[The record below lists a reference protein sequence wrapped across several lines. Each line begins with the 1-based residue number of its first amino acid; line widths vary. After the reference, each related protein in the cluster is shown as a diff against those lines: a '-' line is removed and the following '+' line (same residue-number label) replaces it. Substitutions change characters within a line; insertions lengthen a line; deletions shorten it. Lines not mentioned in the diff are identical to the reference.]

1 MSWTRGSIQCLGFQ
15 SQRRPSTVKITSI
28 STFPVALELRHPFRI
43 AGASFT
49 HMRYVMIAVA
59 TDDGLTGYGE
69 SAPAWDVTGETQC
82 SVMEC
87 IDYLTEPD
95 KTGFSLVGQ
104 ELATLQDVRNIMA
117 VLSPEDRPGIFW
129 GAPAAKAGLEEALL
143 DLAGKI
149 AGKPVY
155 ELFGGRPRT
164 VPYAPVLGIAPVG
177 ATLEHAR
184 ELLDNGFE
192 KIKVKVGVAS
202 CDGLENYQ
210 RDVDVVVGVR
220 ELIAKINPRARLVAD
235 ANQGFITASKTIEFA
250 KKTAGCLDYLEQPVL
265 AGDLLGFKQIKEAC
279 DVPLMADESLHS
291 HYDAQV
297 LIELKAVDWFNVKLM
312 KCGGMIGALK
322 IAELARAHDIEVV
335 IGSMLENQVGAIPSL
350 HTYFCDD
357 IFSSTESGFFSY
369 LKANIGSGLSVDD
382 GIINTPSG
390 PGIGLDVDERDF
402 RKHLIAPEGS
412 KTIQRILSLFGG
424 THG

>member
-1 MSWTRGSIQCLGFQ
+1 MPGTPEPALAPPI
-15 SQRRPSTVKITSI
+15 VKITKI

-104 ELATLQDVRNIMA
+104 ELATLQDVRTIMA
-117 VLSPEDRPGIFW
+117 ILSPDDRPAVFW

-143 DLAGKI
+143 DLVGKI

-155 ELFGGRPRT
+155 ELFGGRQRT
-164 VPYAPVLGIAPVG
+164 VPYAPVLGIGPVG
-177 ATLEHAR
+177 ATLTHAR
-184 ELLDNGFE
+184 ELLESGFE
-192 KIKVKVGVAS
+192 KIKVKVGVS
-202 CDGLENYQ
+202 SYDGLENYQ

-220 ELIAKINPRARLVAD
+220 DLIERINPRATLVAD
-235 ANQGFITASKTIEFA
+235 ANQGFVTAAKTIEFA
-250 KKTAGCLDYLEQPVL
+250 AKTAGCLAYLEQPVL
-265 AGDLLGFKQIKEAC
+265 AGDLLGFKQIKEHC

-291 HYDAQV
+291 HHDARV

-312 KCGGMIGALK
+312 KCGGMLSALK
-322 IAELARAHDIEVV
+322 IAALARTHHIEVV

-369 LKANIGSGLSVDD
+369 LKTNIGSGLSVED
-382 GIINTPSG
+382 GVIRTPSG
-390 PGIGLDVDERDF
+390 PGIGLDVDEDDF
-402 RKHLIAPEGS
+402 QKYLIAPEGS
-412 KTIQRILSLFGG
+412 KTIQRMLSLFGG
-424 THG
+424 AHA